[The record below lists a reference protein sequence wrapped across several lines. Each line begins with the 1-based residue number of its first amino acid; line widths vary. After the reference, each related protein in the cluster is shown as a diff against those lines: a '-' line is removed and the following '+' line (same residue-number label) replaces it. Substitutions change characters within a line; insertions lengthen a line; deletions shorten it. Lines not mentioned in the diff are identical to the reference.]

1 MRILKSIWILIIFSS
16 AIVSCKDDDPSINCD
31 DQAVISDSEISTATR
46 DQLVINSL
54 EINGDCLLISFSAS
68 GCDGDSWVVRLIG
81 SELVLESLPPQRG
94 MLLSLDNDELCE
106 AVITREVSFDI
117 TPTRVGST
125 SIWLNFNN
133 DEDRILY
140 EYN

>member
-1 MRILKSIWILIIFSS
+1 M
-16 AIVSCKDDDPSINCD
+16 VSCKHDDPSISCD
-31 DQAVISDSEISTATR
+31 DRAVISDSEMSSAPN

-68 GCDGDSWVVRLIG
+68 GCDGDSWIVRLMG
-81 SELVLESLPPQRG
+81 SELILESLPPQRG

-117 TPTRVGST
+117 LPTRVGSP